1 MRMLRRAAAQEP
13 AHEVW
18 LILGAKWPISL
29 RATQLGPVAA
39 QALHDGARGRVC
51 AVFSRSFYISLD
63 DGCVCVGPAD
73 LGPGPLNLV
82 CDSWL
87 PTRAGYEVPQ
97 VGDSMLVRDRV
108 VHIGKV
114 VTILTD
120 GAKPWLPKATATW
133 NTQTLAEGLTALEN
147 GLPQAL
153 PLDGLARLVM
163 PGNVHASGTSP
174 IVAAA
179 LAPTHYLGQ
188 LIERSVRGDAWHIDV
203 SRVLPLIGLG
213 PGLTPSGD
221 DYLCGIMIALTHT
234 KGASLRN
241 RLWQALEP
249 HVSERTGDI
258 SRAHLA
264 AAAEG
269 FGSAALHDLLAAIV
283 EGSSEAVPEALRAVT
298 AIGHTSGWDALAGVA
313 SALRATFAAL

>member
-1 MRMLRRAAAQEP
+1 MR
-13 AHEVW
+13 
-18 LILGAKWPISL
+18 
-29 RATQLGPVAA
+29 
-39 QALHDGARGRVC
+39 RGR
-51 AVFSRSFYISLD
+51 
-63 DGCVCVGPAD
+63 
-73 LGPGPLNLV
+73 
-82 CDSWL
+82 
-87 PTRAGYEVPQ
+87 
-97 VGDSMLVRDRV
+97 
-108 VHIGKV
+108 
-114 VTILTD
+114 
-120 GAKPWLPKATATW
+120 
-133 NTQTLAEGLTALEN
+133 
-147 GLPQAL
+147 
-153 PLDGLARLVM
+153 
-163 PGNVHASGTSP
+163 SP
-174 IVAAA
+174 I
-179 LAPTHYLGQ
+179 
-188 LIERSVRGDAWHIDV
+188 DV
-203 SRVLPLIGLG
+203 YRILPLIGLG

-258 SRAHLA
+258 SLAHLA